1 MLVKGRR
8 SLRECSNVRLWVGR
22 YTEAAL
28 ALLVVEKGSRRRL
41 GRDGT
46 VGSGEVR

>member
-28 ALLVVEKGSRRRL
+28 ALLVVGNGVVVVWGEM
-41 GRDGT
+41 GR
-46 VGSGEVR
+46 